1 MYNVPPL
8 ALPLGKGFNPRHGG
22 GKSIRRCFVNIY
34 ENIVILN
41 AALPDEEIGA
51 SLAKIKDLIVNSGG
65 EILKTDSW
73 GRRKLA
79 YEIKKQTK
87 GMYTLLIYKAPSPT
101 IRKLEEFYKV
111 FDPVIKYM
119 VIKLGPKQVKH
130 LETVMAAEAEQ
141 QSKSE
146 QKSEA

>member
-1 MYNVPPL
+1 M
-8 ALPLGKGFNPRHGG
+8 
-22 GKSIRRCFVNIY
+22 NIY

-41 AALPDEEIGA
+41 AALPDEEISA
-51 SLAKIKDLIVNSGG
+51 ALAKIKDLIASSGG
-65 EILKTDSW
+65 EVLKTDSW

-101 IRKLEEFYKV
+101 IKKLEEFYKV

-119 VIKLGPKQVKH
+119 VIKLGPKQEKH
-130 LETVMAAEAEQ
+130 FEAVMAAEAEQ
-141 QSKSE
+141 LAKNE
-146 QKSEA
+146 PKAEA

>member
-1 MYNVPPL
+1 MYHPL
-8 ALPLGKGFNPRHGG
+8 LFPSGRALIPAAAGENPEGG
-22 GKSIRRCFVNIY
+22 VLVNIY

-41 AALPDEEIGA
+41 AAIPDEEVTA
-51 SLAKIKDLIVNSGG
+51 ALTKVKDLIVNAGG

-87 GMYTLLIYKAPSPT
+87 GMYTLLIYKAPPAT
-101 IRKLEEFYKV
+101 IKKLEEFYKV

-130 LETVMAAEAEQ
+130 LETIMAAEAEQ
-141 QSKSE
+141 QAKAE

>member
-1 MYNVPPL
+1 M
-8 ALPLGKGFNPRHGG
+8 
-22 GKSIRRCFVNIY
+22 NIY

-41 AALPDEEIGA
+41 ATLPDEEVNA
-51 SLAKIKDLIVNSGG
+51 SMTKIKDLIVNAGG

-87 GMYTLLIYKAPSPT
+87 GMYTLLIYKAPPAT
-101 IRKLEEFYKV
+101 IKKLEEFYKV

-141 QSKSE
+141 HAKAE